1 MVFSIPWYTALFI
14 TIPETFLAL
23 LVGFKL
29 YNIRVSKRKV
39 ALLAILNAAFGYIIS
54 LLSIYFGLHT
64 LIMLAFLAL
73 LSYSLL
79 KIKFIQAFIAIFT
92 GVIILV
98 IIEIAFMPVIL
109 EIFSLNLENLAETP
123 WLNFALFLPSVLVML
138 LLNVLIEK
146 YSFTL
151 NDLNFVSSKPEKG
164 TKNENRENND
174 NENNVVPII
183 IILIQ
188 CFVIITLNHYLNVLK
203 DSLALD
209 KLLIL
214 INLTMIAFAIVMIS
228 SIRKRARINR
238 KLTEINLLKCHLEQM
253 AALTNILQ
261 SQKHEHTRHIQTI
274 QAMIHLDEISKA
286 KEYLDGI
293 TEEYWHMQDVVNV
306 GHPALTAL
314 LNSKQKI
321 AESKGIEFAFSVKCD
336 LTSIK
341 VESWDL
347 CSILGNLIDNAIEAV
362 IFKEN
367 KKRVAIEI
375 KQENNNFLFFII
387 NTGPKLP
394 LGQQQQIFEAGYTT
408 KGSEARGYGLFLAN
422 KLVIKYKGK
431 INIDCIDGKT
441 TFIVQLPEIVKNNN
455 QKFHTDSS
463 NDVGKQLG

>member
-29 YNIRVSKRKV
+29 YNISVSKRKV
-39 ALLAILNAAFGYIIS
+39 ALLAISNAAFGYIIS
-54 LLSIYFGLHT
+54 FLSIYFGLHT
-64 LIMLAFLAL
+64 LIMLVFLAL

-79 KIKFIQAFIAIFT
+79 KIEFAQALIAVFT
-92 GVIILV
+92 GIIILV
-98 IIEIAFMPVIL
+98 ITEIALMPVIL
-109 EIFSLNLENLAETP
+109 EMFSLNLGDLAETP
-123 WLNFALFLPSVLVML
+123 WLNFTLFLPSGLVIL
-138 LLNVLIEK
+138 ILNVLIEK
-146 YSFTL
+146 YNFTL
-151 NDLNFVSSKPEKG
+151 YDLNSAKNKKSLEKAS
-164 TKNENRENND
+164 NL
-174 NENNVVPII
+174 VPII

-188 CFVIITLNHYLNVLK
+188 CFVMITLNHYLYIFK
-203 DSLALD
+203 DSPALD

-214 INLTMIAFAIVMIS
+214 ISLIMVAFTVVMIS
-228 SIRKRARINR
+228 SIRKRGRINQ
-238 KLTEINLLKCHLEQM
+238 KLTEINLLKSHLEQM
-253 AALTNILQ
+253 EALTNLLQ
-261 SQKHEHTRHIQTI
+261 SQKHEHTRHIQTV
-274 QAMIHLDEISKA
+274 QAMLHLDEISKA

-347 CSILGNLIDNAIEAV
+347 CSILGNLIDNSIEAV
-362 IFKEN
+362 ILKED
-367 KKRVAIEI
+367 KRRVAIEM
-375 KQENNNFLFFII
+375 KQEDNNFSFFII

-394 LGQQQQIFEAGYTT
+394 LNKQQQIFEAGYTT

-422 KLVIKYKGK
+422 KLVTKYKGK
-431 INIDCIDGKT
+431 INIDSMEGKT
-441 TFIVQLPEIVKNNN
+441 TFLVQIPDIVKNNS
-455 QKFHTDSS
+455 QKFNADTNTDA
-463 NDVGKQLG
+463 GRQLIRSV